1 MLYYI
6 EGKVVLLKQNLVVV
20 DVNGIGY
27 ACHASQTTVASVQE
41 GQQAKLYTHLYVRE
55 DILDLYGFASEEER
69 NCFQLLIAI
78 SGVGPKA
85 ALSIL
90 SVAPPQKLVLS
101 IMTGDEKILT
111 QAQGIGK
118 KIAQRIVLELRDKM
132 AKEQMETVSNVKA
145 SVVISSEDQ
154 VGEAVSALM
163 VLGYSQSEAMQAM
176 NGLELSEMPAEEI
189 IRQCLKRLAKQ

>member
-1 MLYYI
+1 MFYYI
-6 EGKVVLLKQNLVVV
+6 EGKATLLKQNLIVI
-20 DVNGIGY
+20 DVGGIGY
-27 ACHASQTTVASVQE
+27 ACHTSQITIASVQE
-41 GQQAKLYTHLYVRE
+41 GAQVKLYTYLYVRE
-55 DILDLYGFASEEER
+55 DVLDLYGFASEEER
-69 NCFQLLIAI
+69 NCFQLLIGI

-85 ALSIL
+85 ALNIL

-101 IMTGDEKILT
+101 IMTGDEKIFT

-132 AKEQMETVSNVKA
+132 AKEQMETAVNVKPA
-145 SVVISSEDQ
+145 AVISADDQ

-176 NGLELSEMPAEEI
+176 NGLELSEMQAEDI
-189 IRQCLKRLAKQ
+189 IRQCLKRLARQ

>member
-1 MLYYI
+1 MFYYI
-6 EGKVVLLKQNLVVV
+6 EGKVALLNQNLVVI
-20 DVNGIGY
+20 DVGGIGY
-27 ACHASQTTVASVQE
+27 ACHTSQTTIASVQE
-41 GQQAKLYTHLYVRE
+41 GAQVKLYTYLYVRE
-55 DILDLYGFASEEER
+55 DVLDLYGFASEEER
-69 NCFQLLIAI
+69 NCFQLLIGI

-85 ALSIL
+85 ALNIL

-132 AKEQMETVSNVKA
+132 AKEQMETAVNAKPVA
-145 SVVISSEDQ
+145 VISADDQ

-176 NGLELSEMPAEEI
+176 NGLELSEMQAEDI
-189 IRQCLKRLAKQ
+189 IRQCLKRLARQ